1 MIFYIYEVIFMI
13 RAAIYIR
20 VSTEEQARH
29 GFSLAEQEHDLTD
42 YADKHHYLVVGV
54 YADEGSSARK
64 AITRRKQLQRL
75 LDDVRADRV
84 DIILLKCLD
93 RWFRNVADFYKVQAI
108 LDEHHVQ
115 WVCTQ
120 EDYNTTTTNGRLM
133 LNLKLSIAQNES
145 DQTADRIKYVN
156 QGILRRK
163 REIGG
168 KAPFGYR
175 FVDLEDGGKR
185 IAVVDEQRA
194 AVEFIF
200 ASHLSG
206 HSPMRIA
213 HDVFAQY
220 GIPITCRR
228 VRCVLRNETYTGR
241 RYGID
246 NFCPAIIS
254 PDTFR
259 QAQERISGNK
269 FWPKNRDFLYLFRG
283 KIICPGCGKILL
295 GHHGSRKRN
304 GYVSHYCNYWC
315 SKHFVSGAPDVA
327 AGGCVYGGAVGERP
341 IERYLLDHL
350 AELLESYQLDISKR
364 HSSSRLSPDQ
374 RIQTATAKL
383 TRLKDLYVDGFIDK
397 PTYQTDY
404 AKLQQEISTA
414 LAEKQATRTPPEA
427 VQNLILHANDI
438 RKIYATMDRQHKY
451 DLWQSTIKS
460 IKIGEPKPSPGRAY
474 KKFIVEFY

>member
-1 MIFYIYEVIFMI
+1 MM

-29 GFSLAEQEHDLTD
+29 GFSLAEQEHDLTE
-42 YADKHHYLVVGV
+42 YASKHHYLVVGV

-93 RWFRNVADFYKVQAI
+93 RWFRNVADFYKVQGI
-108 LDEHHVQ
+108 LDEHKVQ

-156 QGILRRK
+156 QGLLRHK

-175 FVDLEDGGKR
+175 FVDLADGGKH
-185 IAVVDEQRA
+185 IEIIEEQRA

-206 HSPMRIA
+206 HSPTQIA
-213 HDVFAQY
+213 RDVFAQY
-220 GIPITCRR
+220 GIPISCRR

-246 NFCPAIIS
+246 DFCPAIIS

-259 QAQERISGNK
+259 QAQERIAGNK
-269 FWPKNRDFLYLFRG
+269 PWPKNRHFLYLFRG
-283 KIICPGCGKILL
+283 KIICPSCGLILF
-295 GHHGSRKRN
+295 GHHGTHTQKN
-304 GYVSHYCNYWC
+304 GHVSFYCNYWC
-315 SKHFVSGAPDVA
+315 GKHAVSGAPDVA
-327 AGGCVYGGAVGERP
+327 AGGCAYGGAVGEHS

-350 AELLESYQLDISKR
+350 SELLDAYQLEIEKKK
-364 HSSSRLSPDQ
+364 SSM
-374 RIQTATAKL
+374 RIAPELRIRAASDKL

-397 PTYQTDY
+397 PTYEADH
-404 AKLQQEISTA
+404 AKLQQEISSA
-414 LAEKQATRTPPEA
+414 LAEKQAVHITPAA
-427 VQNLILHANDI
+427 VRDLILKADDF
-438 RKIYATMDRQHKY
+438 RAIYAAMDRQHKY

-460 IKIGEPKPSPGRAY
+460 IKIGEPQAIAWTRLQKIHRRILLI
-474 KKFIVEFY
+474 FLLV

>member
-1 MIFYIYEVIFMI
+1 MI

-108 LDEHHVQ
+108 LDEHKVQ

-145 DQTADRIKYVN
+145 DQTSDRIKYVS
-156 QGILRRK
+156 QGLLRRK

-168 KAPFGYR
+168 KPPFGYR
-175 FVDLEDGGKR
+175 FVNLAGGGKR
-185 IAVVDEQRA
+185 IEIIEEQRA
-194 AVEFIF
+194 TVEFIF

-206 HSPMRIA
+206 HSPTQIA
-213 HDVFAQY
+213 HDVFTLY
-220 GIPITCRR
+220 GTPITSCR
-228 VRCVLRNETYTGR
+228 VRCILRNETYTGR

-246 NFCPAIIS
+246 GFCPAIIS
-254 PDTFR
+254 PDTFQLAR
-259 QAQERISGNK
+259 ERLAGNK
-269 FWPKNRDFLYLFRG
+269 PWAKNRHFLYLFRG
-283 KIICPGCGKILL
+283 KVICPSCGKILF
-295 GHHGSRKRN
+295 GHNGTYTKKDGHISR
-304 GYVSHYCNYWC
+304 YCNYYC
-315 SKHFVSGAPDVA
+315 GKHFVTGAPDEA
-327 AGGCVYGGAVGERP
+327 AGGCAYGGAVSERSV
-341 IERYLLDHL
+341 ESFLLDHL
-350 AELLESYQLDISKR
+350 SELIKSYQLEVEKKK
-364 HSSSRLSPDQ
+364 SSMRLAPEL
-374 RIQTATAKL
+374 RIRAATDKL
-383 TRLKDLYVDGFIDK
+383 NRLKDLYVDGFIDK
-397 PTYQTDY
+397 PTFEADHT
-404 AKLQQEISTA
+404 KLQQEVSAA
-414 LAEKQATRTPPEA
+414 LAEKQAIHVTPAA
-427 VQNLILHANDI
+427 VRDLILKADDF
-438 RKIYATMDRQHKY
+438 RTIYAAMDRQHKY

-460 IKIGEPKPSPGRAY
+460 IKIDEPTPPRGCSY
-474 KKFIVEFY
+474 KKFIVDFY

>member
-1 MIFYIYEVIFMI
+1 MM

-145 DQTADRIKYVN
+145 DQTSDRIKYVN

-220 GIPITCRR
+220 GIPISCRR

-246 NFCPAIIS
+246 DFCPAIIS
-254 PDTFR
+254 PDTYQ
-259 QAQERISGNK
+259 QAQARIAGNK
-269 FWPKNRDFLYLFRG
+269 PWPKNRHFLYLFRG
-283 KIICPGCGKILL
+283 KIICPSCGRVLF
-295 GHHGSRKRN
+295 GHHGDHTKKD
-304 GYVSHYCNYWC
+304 GHVVHYCNYWC
-315 SKHFVSGAPDVA
+315 GKHAVSGAPDVA
-327 AGGCVYGGAVGERP
+327 AGGCAYGGAVGERS

-350 AELLESYQLDISKR
+350 SELLDAYQLEIEKKK
-364 HSSSRLSPDQ
+364 SSM
-374 RIQTATAKL
+374 RIAPELRIRAATDKL

-397 PTYQTDY
+397 PTYEADH
-404 AKLQQEISTA
+404 AKLQQEISSA
-414 LAEKQATRTPPEA
+414 LAEKQAIHITPAA
-427 VQNLILHANDI
+427 VRDLILKADDF
-438 RKIYATMDRQHKY
+438 RTIYAAMDRQHKY

>member
-1 MIFYIYEVIFMI
+1 MM

-20 VSTEEQARH
+20 VSTDEQARH
-29 GFSLAEQEHDLTD
+29 GFSLAEQEHDLTE
-42 YADKHHYLVVGV
+42 YADKHHYIVVGV

-64 AITRRKQLQRL
+64 SVARRKQLQRL

-108 LDEHHVQ
+108 LDEHKVQ

-185 IAVVDEQRA
+185 IAVVEEQRA

-200 ASHLSG
+200 RSHLSG

-213 HDVFAQY
+213 HDVFVQY
-220 GIPITCRR
+220 GIPITRRR

-246 NFCPAIIS
+246 DFCPAIIS
-254 PDTFR
+254 SDTFQ
-259 QAQERISGNK
+259 QAQERIAGHKS
-269 FWPKNRDFLYLFRG
+269 WPKKD
-283 KIICPGCGKILL
+283 
-295 GHHGSRKRN
+295 RKS
-304 GYVSHYCNYWC
+304 V
-315 SKHFVSGAPDVA
+315 V
-327 AGGCVYGGAVGERP
+327 
-341 IERYLLDHL
+341 
-350 AELLESYQLDISKR
+350 
-364 HSSSRLSPDQ
+364 
-374 RIQTATAKL
+374 
-383 TRLKDLYVDGFIDK
+383 
-397 PTYQTDY
+397 
-404 AKLQQEISTA
+404 
-414 LAEKQATRTPPEA
+414 
-427 VQNLILHANDI
+427 
-438 RKIYATMDRQHKY
+438 
-451 DLWQSTIKS
+451 
-460 IKIGEPKPSPGRAY
+460 
-474 KKFIVEFY
+474 

>member
-1 MIFYIYEVIFMI
+1 MM

-20 VSTEEQARH
+20 VSTDEQARH
-29 GFSLAEQEHDLTD
+29 GFSLAEQEHDLTE
-42 YADKHHYLVVGV
+42 YADKHHYIVVGV

-64 AITRRKQLQRL
+64 SVARRKQLQRL

-108 LDEHHVQ
+108 LDEHKVQ

-185 IAVVDEQRA
+185 IAVVEEQRA

-200 ASHLSG
+200 RSHLSG

-213 HDVFAQY
+213 HDVFVQY
-220 GIPITCRR
+220 GIPITRRR

-246 NFCPAIIS
+246 DFCPAIIS
-254 PDTFR
+254 SDTFQ
-259 QAQERISGNK
+259 QAQERIAGHKS
-269 FWPKNRDFLYLFRG
+269 WPKKRDFLYLFRG
-283 KIICPGCGKILL
+283 KVICPSCGRILF
-295 GHHGSRKRN
+295 GHHGDHKKKN

-315 SKHFVSGAPDVA
+315 CKHFVFGAPDVA
-327 AGGCVYGGAVGERP
+327 AGGCAYGGAVSERS

-350 AELLESYQLDISKR
+350 AELLESYQLDINKR
-364 HSSSRLSPDQ
+364 RSSSRLSPDQ
-374 RIQTATAKL
+374 RIQTAAAKL

-397 PTYQTDY
+397 PTYQADY
-404 AKLQQEISTA
+404 AKLQQEISAA
-414 LAEKQATRTPPEA
+414 LAEKQATRATPEA
-427 VQNLILHANDI
+427 VQNLILHADDI

-460 IKIGEPKPSPGRAY
+460 IKIGEPRPSRGRAY
-474 KKFIVEFY
+474 KNFIVEFY